1 MKNKKIIIY
10 FLANITAKFD
20 LYLNLK
26 LKIWKLET
34 YKISG
39 YCNMCDYRFN
49 GSSQVNVLCY
59 PSRINYLAIVCLP
72 RTEIVPEQ
80 IK

>member
-1 MKNKKIIIY
+1 METGNKI
-10 FLANITAKFD
+10 L
-20 LYLNLK
+20 
-26 LKIWKLET
+26 
-34 YKISG
+34 G
-39 YCNMCDYRFN
+39 YCKTYDYRFN

-59 PSRINYLAIVCLP
+59 PNRINYLAIVCLP